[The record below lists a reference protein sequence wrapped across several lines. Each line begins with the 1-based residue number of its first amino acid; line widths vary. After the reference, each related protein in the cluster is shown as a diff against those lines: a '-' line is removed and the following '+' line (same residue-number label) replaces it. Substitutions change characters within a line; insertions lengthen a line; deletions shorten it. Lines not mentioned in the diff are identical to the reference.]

1 MILISEMRLSLG
13 RGFLTVQRAEPRF
26 PPTYSYKSNAWTEVA
41 GKQINL
47 KLIGNLLGQ
56 LVAMPTPTH
65 RYSPPSLAAR
75 NRHRPSC
82 KQK

>member
-26 PPTYSYKSNAWTEVA
+26 PPTYSYKSDAWTEVA

-47 KLIGNLLGQ
+47 KLISNLGAGVGPALTG
-56 LVAMPTPTH
+56 TH
-65 RYSPPSLAAR
+65 RYSPPGLAG
-75 NRHRPSC
+75 
-82 KQK
+82 KQIN